1 PTFFSCKVLSS
12 EIPDI
17 IALRMPEQE
26 PKMNTLKTGIG
37 SSTDVFFEKPVDF
50 PRHNVF
56 SINVRGAFFGT
67 GL

>member
-1 PTFFSCKVLSS
+1 
-12 EIPDI
+12 
-17 IALRMPEQE
+17 MPEQE
-26 PKMNTLKTGIG
+26 PKMNILKTGIG